1 MKKMMFAPDI
11 FAGKTALISGGTSG
25 IGLAVAE
32 ILVAGGGN
40 AVLMGRDERRGLDAL
55 HMLKEPAHTRFIA
68 GDVRQRVQCRFVVEE
83 AVRIFGALD
92 ILINAAGIYAEGA
105 IEDLS
110 EDMLQDIFFTNV
122 HGVFYLTQEALPYLR
137 QTRGNIVQVASD
149 AGLHGNYFCA
159 AYAATKGAVI
169 AMTRSL
175 ALEVARDGVR
185 VNAAAPADILTPLTQ
200 RQLDPQR
207 SCVQQLHEM
216 GQIYPMG
223 RIGTPE
229 EAAAV
234 IAFLASPMASW
245 VTGSVYAV
253 DGGLMA

>member
-207 SCVQQLHEM
+207 SRVQQLHEM

>member
-105 IEDLS
+105 IENLS

>member
-83 AVRIFGALD
+83 TVRIFGALD

-185 VNAAAPADILTPLTQ
+185 VNAVAPADILTPLTQ

-223 RIGTPE
+223 RIGTSE

>member
-25 IGLAVAE
+25 IGFAVAE
-32 ILVAGGGN
+32 LLIAGGGN
-40 AVLMGRDERRGLDAL
+40 AVLMGRDERRGIDAL
-55 HMLKEPAHTRFIA
+55 RVLQEPKRTRFIA

-105 IEDLS
+105 IENLS

-207 SCVQQLHEM
+207 SRVQQLREM
-216 GQIYPMG
+216 GDIYPMG

-234 IAFLASPMASW
+234 IAFLASPLASW

>member
-207 SCVQQLHEM
+207 SRVQQLHAM

-223 RIGTPE
+223 RIGTSE